1 MKRFKKACRA
11 IAFML
16 LMAISAVTMTGCDA
30 ASVLGV
36 IQKILPVITQIIG
49 AIKGTGTAGGTTSG
63 TAKIASGTST
73 LGNVITAVS
82 TVASSTA
89 TTGATVK
96 EGDDA
101 EGVPNSDTE

>member
-49 AIKGTGTAGGTTSG
+49 AIKGTGTASG
-63 TAKIASGTST
+63 TANIASGTAT
-73 LGNVITAVS
+73 LGNVISAIS
-82 TVASSTA
+82 TVASGTA
-89 TTGATVK
+89 TTVK

>member
-11 IAFML
+11 VAFML
-16 LMAISAVTMTGCDA
+16 LMALSAVTMTGCDA

-36 IQKILPVITQIIG
+36 IQNILPVITQIIG
-49 AIKGTGTAGGTTSG
+49 AIKGTGTTGTGTASG
-63 TAKIASGTST
+63 TAT
-73 LGNVITAVS
+73 LGNVISAIS
-82 TVASSTA
+82 TVASGTA
-89 TTGATVK
+89 TTVK